1 MHRFIASTT
10 LLVAAHAAGVVIT
23 NHSFEEP
30 VQEPNGHTTSQ
41 PVPGW
46 TALSTGAWGVFYPT
60 DAIWGYHAPVGN
72 QLLYTNGPTIEH
84 ITSEPLAE
92 GVLYAL
98 LIDVVNRPNYGGNNY
113 FIEFWAGDVMLA
125 RDSNS
130 LAPAPGQA
138 LTSTLT
144 YTALAGDPAIG
155 QLLKIRVGGASQSNF
170 DDVRLIPT
178 PGVLALLGL
187 GLGIATWRRQR

>member
-1 MHRFIASTT
+1 MRRYLATT
-10 LLVAAHAAGVVIT
+10 ALLFTAHAAGVVIT

-30 VQEPNGHTTSQ
+30 VQGPNGHTTSD

-46 TALSTGAWGVFYPT
+46 TALSGGAWGVFYPT
-60 DAIWGYHAPVGN
+60 VATWGYHAPVGN

-92 GVLYAL
+92 GVLYTL
-98 LIDVVNRPNYGGNNY
+98 LIEVVNRPIYGGNNY

-130 LAPAPGQA
+130 LSPAPGES
-138 LTSTLT
+138 LTSSLS

-155 QLLKIRVGGASQSNF
+155 QLLTIRVGGASQSNF

-187 GLGIATWRRQR
+187 GLGIATWRRHR